1 MQYVILFKVHM
12 IIAFTNQKG
21 GVGKT
26 TTTLS
31 LASILSKLGKK
42 ILVIDLDP
50 QSNLTSGLGF
60 DRSKE
65 YLSTYD
71 LLIHDYEVTNLF
83 VATDINENLHLIPA
97 KIDLA
102 GAEVELVSKLSRE
115 KILKDKLDKVKSNYD
130 NILIDCPP
138 SLGLLTLNALT
149 AADGVI
155 IPVQS
160 EYYALEG
167 ISQLVNTIN
176 IVKKSLNKDLE
187 IMGVVLTMFDTRTK
201 LSAEVENEVR
211 EFFKEKVFN
220 TVIPRNIRLSES
232 PSFGKPIDLYD
243 PNSQGAKS
251 YLSLAQE
258 FIDKI

>member
-1 MQYVILFKVHM
+1 M

-60 DRSKE
+60 DRSKK

-130 NILIDCPP
+130 YILIDCPP